1 MALAAQNP
9 IPNTQYPIPN
19 TQYPIPNT
27 QYPIPNTQESC
38 QILTLSYIWKD
49 FLNLNTQEKSWSMAN
64 ENALKNTAW
73 LFSILMLV
81 PEKLNVRFSSSFRL
95 KTTFRLIYIKQFVEA
110 CHRCDY
116 TSVEAGRL
124 KTHLMLSLTKISK
137 IINFVKQPGQF
148 YQKMCHQ

>member
-1 MALAAQNP
+1 MGIQVGSPTEFLSAFSSF
-9 IPNTQYPIPN
+9 PN
-19 TQYPIPNT
+19 
-27 QYPIPNTQESC
+27 
-38 QILTLSYIWKD
+38 LSR
-49 FLNLNTQEKSWSMAN
+49 QP

-81 PEKLNVRFSSSFRL
+81 PEKLNVRFLSPFRL
-95 KTTFRLIYIKQFVEA
+95 KTTFKLIYIKQFVEA

>member
-1 MALAAQNP
+1 MRFQA
-9 IPNTQYPIPN
+9 
-19 TQYPIPNT
+19 
-27 QYPIPNTQESC
+27 S
-38 QILTLSYIWKD
+38 LSR
-49 FLNLNTQEKSWSMAN
+49 QP

-81 PEKLNVRFSSSFRL
+81 PEKLNVRFLSPFRL
-95 KTTFRLIYIKQFVEA
+95 KTTFKLIYIKQFVEA

-124 KTHLMLSLTKISK
+124 KTHLMLSLTKNWK
-137 IINFVKQPGQF
+137 IINFLKQPGQF